1 MPNNKLKVKSFFIKT
16 LVMKTNKYTYLS
28 IGLAL
33 LMASCGGNPDKKAQL
48 EALKKQQSTLT
59 EEIQKLEAEVKLTDT
74 SAVANTKS
82 IIVGF
87 TELKKESFTHY
98 LQVQGKIDSDKNIS
112 VSSQVGGLVDNVFV
126 VKGQQVAKGTL
137 LAKTDGSQILKGI
150 QEVNKSLEFANE
162 LFDKQKRLW
171 DQKIGTE
178 VQYLQA
184 KNQKESLERKKSTL
198 QEQYAKTSI
207 HAPFTGVIDEVF
219 TREGQMLSPGMPA
232 FRLVNST
239 ELKLIAQVS
248 ESYVSNV
255 KVGQDAI
262 IVFPDLNKTIN
273 TKITVVGDI
282 IDPVNRTFQVDLAL
296 KQDKNMLKANMI
308 SYVKIKD
315 YTNPSVIVI
324 PVNLIQRSN
333 DKSYVYVAE
342 NGKSAKRFVTLG
354 RHYESTV
361 EVLDG
366 LHEGDKLITIGY
378 QDLVDGQ
385 SIKFE

>member
-150 QEVNKSLEFANE
+150 QEVDKSLEFANE

>member
-1 MPNNKLKVKSFFIKT
+1 MLNNKLKVKSFFIKT
-16 LVMKTNKYTYLS
+16 FVMKTNKYTYVI

-33 LMASCGGNPDKKAQL
+33 VMASCGGNPDKKAQL
-48 EALKKQQSTLT
+48 ETLKKQQSTLT
-59 EEIQKLEAEVKLTDT
+59 EEIQKLEAEIKLTDT
-74 SAVANTKS
+74 SAAANTKS

-87 TELKKESFTHY
+87 EELKKVPFTHY

-112 VSSQVGGLVDNVFV
+112 VSSQVGGTVDNVFV
-126 VKGQQVAKGTL
+126 VKGQHVEKGTL
-137 LAKTDGSQILKGI
+137 LAKTDGSQILRGI
-150 QEVNKSLEFANE
+150 QELDKSLELANE
-162 LFDKQKRLW
+162 LFEKQKRLW

-178 VQYLQA
+178 VQYLQT
-184 KNQKESLERKKSTL
+184 KNQKESLERRKATL

-207 HAPFTGVIDEVF
+207 HAPFSGVIDEVF

-248 ESYVSNV
+248 ESYVSDV

-262 IVFPDLNKTIN
+262 VVFPDLDKTIN
-273 TKITVVGDI
+273 TKITVVGDV
-282 IDPVNRTFQVDLAL
+282 IDPVNRTFQIDLAL

-324 PVNLIQRSN
+324 PVNLVQRSN
-333 DKSYVYVAE
+333 DKSYVYVVE

-366 LHEGDKLITIGY
+366 LHEGDKLITVGY